1 MKNKINGITSMLF
14 GIATAFDI
22 LAGFPAWVLV
32 SMAVITGL
40 FGLIAGYITSG
51 KSCTTSEKGKK

>member
-1 MKNKINGITSMLF
+1 MLF
-14 GIATAFDI
+14 GIATAFGI
-22 LAGFPAWVLV
+22 LAGFPTWVLV

-51 KSCTTSEKGKK
+51 KSGTTSKKGKK